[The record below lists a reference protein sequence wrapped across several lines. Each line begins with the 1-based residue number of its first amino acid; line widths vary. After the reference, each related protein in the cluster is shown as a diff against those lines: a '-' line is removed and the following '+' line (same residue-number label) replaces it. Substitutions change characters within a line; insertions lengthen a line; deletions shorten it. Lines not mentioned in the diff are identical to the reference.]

1 MSSKKPKSSTV
12 TTPPDPD
19 PTPIHASDTTQ
30 EVQSAARNERKRL
43 AGNYGRTQ
51 TILAGNTAADNGNK
65 KTILGG

>member
-1 MSSKKPKSSTV
+1 MSSKKPKTPKV

-19 PTPIHASDTTQ
+19 PTPMHAGDTSQ
-30 EVQSAARNERKRL
+30 EVQGAVRTERKRL
-43 AGNYGRTQ
+43 AGNYGRTK